1 MRSERIPLVGLL
13 RGVGAKRTLA
23 RALELVGWMALLGA
37 VEVLGR
43 RLPATDIVALGLLV
57 VVGLPAT
64 LVGVALARRGWLPL
78 ARAACLRLKA
88 LLERWGQ
95 RLVPSYE
102 LALRLNPA
110 LVTRRDRPYVAS
122 LLLLATALVAAVILG
137 PRLALGLD
145 LLRSQVSLL
154 LQLLALGTLWIA
166 LLLILTAAFA
176 LEVQLVG
183 LPLTALLSAFGLVA
197 AALLPGYAITA
208 IVLGLGLAQSLRLAR
223 RPLAP
228 YLFCRHDPERGVCV
242 VRAQTVLRRLHLV
255 CTLGLALV
263 VTLGNADRLTHGGL
277 VGGDYAFTGCLGLLA
292 ALPAVLL
299 MAHVDLHFGRLLCV
313 RTEPPESPL
322 VPTLWWD
329 SPSSPPALATEVRP
343 QGWEL
348 LAGGTPREDDFDLVA
363 GPHAAGPRRL
373 SLDPALSAGDR
384 EFARRRRFHVVHRR
398 DFMRRFETLV
408 KETRPLAEGRGT
420 GFLFCPHL
428 WLVPGLLRD
437 AGGVATP
444 VGRPFQAVFRPRLR
458 RYLGVLLRALQVDVI
473 FWEDAIGWADL
484 RRVLGVAFEC
494 YDQGRLPLRA
504 RHFVGVPRVRV
515 VIQEEDGPG
524 TAPRDQAPGLPRAPV
539 GSGARVLVILR
550 DRGGTTER
558 AESQEPSDR
567 RPIPLTF

>member
-1 MRSERIPLVGLL
+1 MRSERIPLAGLL
-13 RGVGAKRTLA
+13 RGLGSTQALW
-23 RALELVGWMALLGA
+23 RALELAGWTAFLGA

-64 LVGVALARRGWLPL
+64 LVAIALARRGWLPL
-78 ARAACLRLKA
+78 TRTACLRLRA
-88 LLERWGQ
+88 VLGRWGQ
-95 RLVPSYE
+95 RLAPNYE
-102 LALRLNPA
+102 LALRLSPE
-110 LVTRRDRPYVAS
+110 LVTRRDRPYIVS
-122 LLLLATALVAAVILG
+122 LLLLAAALVAALILG
-137 PRLALGLD
+137 PRLSAGLD
-145 LLRSQVSLL
+145 LLRAQTSLL
-154 LQLLALGTLWIA
+154 LHLLVLCALWVGLLA
-166 LLLILTAAFA
+166 ILTAAFA

-183 LPLTALLSAFGLVA
+183 IPLSALLSAIGLVA
-197 AALLPGYAITA
+197 AALLPGYVLTA
-208 IVLGLGLAQSLRLAR
+208 VLLGLGLAQSLRLAR

-228 YLFCRHDPERGVCV
+228 YMFCRRDPKHGVRV
-242 VRAQTVLRRLHLV
+242 VSAQTVLRRLHLV

-263 VTLGNADRLTHGGL
+263 VTLGNADRLTQGGL

-292 ALPAVLL
+292 SLPALLL
-299 MAHVDLHFGRLLCV
+299 MAQVDLHFGRLLCV
-313 RTEPPESPL
+313 RTEPPELPL

-329 SPSSPPALATEVRP
+329 SSFPPPAVATEVRT

-348 LAGGTPREDDFDLVA
+348 LAGGTPREEDFDLVL
-363 GPHAAGPRRL
+363 GPSAAGPRRVY
-373 SLDPALSAGDR
+373 LDPALCAEDR

-398 DFMRRFETLV
+398 EFVRRFEALV

-420 GFLFCPHL
+420 GFLFCPHM
-428 WLVPGLLRD
+428 WLVPSLLRD
-437 AGGVATP
+437 AGGAATP
-444 VGRPFQAVFRPRLR
+444 VGRPFQTVFAPRLR
-458 RYLGVLLRALQVDVI
+458 RYLGMLLRAMQVDVI
-473 FWEDAIGWADL
+473 FWEDAVRWPDL

-524 TAPRDQAPGLPRAPV
+524 GPPRDQAPGLPRAPV

-550 DRGGTTER
+550 DRGGATER
-558 AESQEPSDR
+558 TESQAPSDR

>member
-1 MRSERIPLVGLL
+1 MRSERIPLSGLL
-13 RGVGAKRTLA
+13 RGLGAQKTVA
-23 RALELVGWMALLGA
+23 RAVELAGWTAFLTA

-57 VVGLPAT
+57 VVGLPVT
-64 LVGVALARRGWLPL
+64 LVAVALARRGWLPL
-78 ARAACLRLKA
+78 TRTVCLRLKA
-88 LLERWGQ
+88 LLGRWSQ

-102 LALRLNPA
+102 LALRLNPE

-122 LLLLATALVAAVILG
+122 LLLLATGLAAAVILG
-137 PRLALGLD
+137 PRLTFGLD
-145 LLRSQVSLL
+145 LLRAHVSLL
-154 LQLLALGTLWIA
+154 LQLVALGALWVG
-166 LLLILTAAFA
+166 LLVILTAAFA

-183 LPLTALLSAFGLVA
+183 MPLTALLSALGLVA
-197 AALLPGYAITA
+197 AALLPGYVVTA
-208 IVLGLGLAQSLRLAR
+208 VLLGLGLAQSLRLAR

-228 YLFCRHDPERGVCV
+228 YVFCRHDPRRGVCV

-255 CTLGLALV
+255 CTLGLTLV
-263 VTLGNADRLTHGGL
+263 VTLGNADRLTQGGL
-277 VGGDYAFTGCLGLLA
+277 VAGDYAFTGCLGLLA
-292 ALPAVLL
+292 ALPSVLL

-329 SPSSPPALATEVRP
+329 GSSPPPALATELRT
-343 QGWEL
+343 QGWDL

-363 GPHAAGPRRL
+363 GPSAVGARRL
-373 SLDPALSAGDR
+373 DLDPTLSTQDR

-398 DFMRRFETLV
+398 EFVRRFEALV
-408 KETRPLAEGRGT
+408 KETRPLADGRGT
-420 GFLFCPHL
+420 GFLFCPHM

-437 AGGVATP
+437 VGGVATP

-458 RYLGVLLRALQVDVI
+458 RYLGMLLRALQVDVV
-473 FWEDAIGWADL
+473 FWEDAIGWPDL

-504 RHFVGVPRVRV
+504 RHFIGVPRVRV

-524 TAPRDQAPGLPRAPV
+524 TPPREQVPGVPRAPV

-550 DRGGTTER
+550 DRGGSTER
-558 AESQEPSDR
+558 AESQAPSDR